1 MKKIFI
7 ILLCMLT
14 LNANATEMCARND
27 TVVIPLDATI
37 SGKYGGNST
46 IEWLWWLIF
55 DYGTVYGASACLSKK
70 EIMMYSDWDGTGNSS
85 GGNLGAVNPF
95 LLNVSSDELIGLSGY
110 YMNANVDPD
119 IPDSEKPDYERIY
132 CFFKMT
138 HPMNS
143 RWVFSWNEG
152 TVSKCMSQ
160 CRGINL
166 SASSQLETRRV
177 LFNTVGTIPPW
188 SE

>member
-37 SGKYGGNST
+37 EGITRTYDITESLVWVEY
-46 IEWLWWLIF
+46 E
-55 DYGTVYGASACLSKK
+55 YGTLYGSIACLSKK
-70 EIMMYSDWDGTGNSS
+70 EIMIYSDWNGSGN
-85 GGNLGAVNPF
+85 NLPAV
-95 LLNVSSDELIGLSGY
+95 LNTSSDELVGASGY

-119 IPDSEKPDYERIY
+119 IPDDEKPDYARNY
-132 CFFKMT
+132 CFGKIT
-138 HPMNS
+138 HPMSTSWELTATFAVDNCPRECLMSVSRQLQGKEGKSFRTYLFNS
-143 RWVFSWNEG
+143 IG
-152 TVSKCMSQ
+152 TV
-160 CRGINL
+160 
-166 SASSQLETRRV
+166 
-177 LFNTVGTIPPW
+177 PPW